1 MTNVIFIDWI
11 SPVNHMTFNRSVFAS
26 LNIEKSNY
34 YIFSK
39 ELEIPCL
46 TNHVLAERHTRTAR
60 AMHVL
65 RIIFKN
71 RKKKIVL
78 ITYDPIF
85 VIIGRLFARRLFV
98 IEHNTTP
105 EKPRF
110 WKHAVWQFIFL
121 RGLTR
126 LALFKEQ
133 VPTLQKL
140 KQKSIY
146 LGIPIPVFKPSNPEC
161 NQDEKYYLL
170 PGYRAEIKDLIPFVN
185 IFSQSHL
192 MVKRMTKIPSEVL
205 DGHAVILKYFDF
217 IDIEKERHNIKAI
230 IITGDMSTRI
240 SGWVNES
247 LGYGIPIL
255 AANSQV
261 EDAIENN
268 FPRFPF
274 VKASLLAQGQDLNA
288 MLNVTL
294 ASNNIK
300 SVVAHNKCFAKR
312 FNTAIEQ

>member
-1 MTNVIFIDWI
+1 M
-11 SPVNHMTFNRSVFAS
+11 
-26 LNIEKSNY
+26 
-34 YIFSK
+34 
-39 ELEIPCL
+39 
-46 TNHVLAERHTRTAR
+46 
-60 AMHVL
+60 
-65 RIIFKN
+65 
-71 RKKKIVL
+71 
-78 ITYDPIF
+78 
-85 VIIGRLFARRLFV
+85 
-98 IEHNTTP
+98 
-105 EKPRF
+105 
-110 WKHAVWQFIFL
+110 
-121 RGLTR
+121 
-126 LALFKEQ
+126 
-133 VPTLQKL
+133 
-140 KQKSIY
+140 
-146 LGIPIPVFKPSNPEC
+146 GIPIPVFKPSNPEC